1 MWQEI
6 AQLDYARLGI
16 LLGFT
21 GIVALAS
28 IVISAIVATQWRKV
42 RQSEIEASLKA
53 QMLEQGLSAEEIE
66 RVICADPRGR
76 RKEWVNQVF
85 AHLDKNCSRKVPV

>member
-1 MWQEI
+1 MFDAMMQM
-6 AQLDYARLGI
+6 DHGRLGI

-21 GIVALAS
+21 GILSFALIFVTA
-28 IVISAIVATQWRKV
+28 VIATQWRKV

-66 RVICADPRGR
+66 RVTAAGTRSWLHACSPEKHWKGAEVGSR
-76 RKEWVNQVF
+76 R
-85 AHLDKNCSRKVPV
+85 R